1 METKFDSMLRLF
13 VIRMPQR
20 TLCIRTQHILAYQ
33 YRQDIDRTK
42 IWVAHIE
49 TPFEL
54 EGDHRKVLAEAMLY
68 EHASHA
74 RSKY

>member
-1 METKFDSMLRLF
+1 METKFDSMLRLL
-13 VIRMPQR
+13 VIRTPQR

-33 YRQDIDRTK
+33 YTRDNDSTRV
-42 IWVAHIE
+42 WVAYIAN
-49 TPFEL
+49 PFQL

-74 RSKY
+74 